1 MGGFFKFVD
10 AELNSAF
17 FMVGAF
23 FVVEGLDGAGKTSVI
38 QEVKKL
44 LVKARVPASKIVV
57 TAEPTDSAF
66 GHRIRHLLSSKKSI
80 KSNAAEFLE
89 LYALDRKHH
98 LKSVVLPA
106 LFEGKI
112 VLCDRY
118 KYSTL
123 VYQSLQGINA
133 KKIAKMHAGML
144 KPDAVFVLDINEGT
158 ALKRI
163 SSSKRGKLEL
173 FEKKF
178 FLKKAREKF
187 LSMEKFF
194 PGEKIIV
201 VDASKP
207 LKEVAQKVF
216 SLLKKST

>member
-1 MGGFFKFVD
+1 MASGFFVI
-10 AELNSAF
+10 
-17 FMVGAF
+17 
-23 FVVEGLDGAGKTSVI
+23 EGLDGAGKTSVI

-44 LVKARVPASKIVV
+44 LVKCKVPASKIVV

-66 GHRIRHLLSSKKSI
+66 GKRIRQLLASKKKV
-80 KSNAAEFLE
+80 KSGAKEFLE
-89 LYALDRKHH
+89 LYVLDRKHH
-98 LKSVVLPA
+98 LKSVILPA
-106 LFEGKI
+106 LFDGKI

-123 VYQSLQGINA
+123 VYQSLQGVNP

-163 SSSKRGKLEL
+163 SSSKREKLEL
-173 FEKKF
+173 FEKKV
-178 FLKKAREKF
+178 FLKKARKKF
-187 LSMEKFF
+187 LSLKKFF

-201 VDASKP
+201 LDGSKP
-207 LKEVAQKVF
+207 LKQVAEKVF
-216 SLLKKST
+216 SLLKKSA